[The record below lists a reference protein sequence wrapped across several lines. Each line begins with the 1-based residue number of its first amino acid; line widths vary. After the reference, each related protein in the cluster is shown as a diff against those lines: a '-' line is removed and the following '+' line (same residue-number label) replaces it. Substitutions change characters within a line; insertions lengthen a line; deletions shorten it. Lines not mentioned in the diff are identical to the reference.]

1 MKETSKQN
9 IAILLITLLIIGVVF
24 IYLNFIRP
32 SLETIKNNQKL
43 ILETKEKIR
52 ILTDYKN
59 KAEQLINYYSN
70 LVNQINNIN
79 LALPDEP
86 QTDQILAII
95 DDLAQKNKLSIQRI
109 NFEESI
115 KEEDELGRV
124 EVKMDFIGFYEDLKN
139 FLKETEKE
147 LRLSDLKSLSFKIVE
162 ESQLIQ
168 KSGSSK
174 AIKRE
179 SSRLP
184 LTGQLS
190 LVFYY
195 LPKK

>member
-59 KAEQLINYYSN
+59 KAEQLMNYYSN

-115 KEEDELGRV
+115 GEDELGRV

-139 FLKETEKE
+139 FLKEAEKE
-147 LRLSDLKSLSFKIVE
+147 LRLSDLKSLSLKILE

-168 KSGSSK
+168 KSGGSK
-174 AIKRE
+174 TTKRE
-179 SSRLP
+179 SSRAA

>member
-59 KAEQLINYYSN
+59 KAEQLMNYYSN

-79 LALPDEP
+79 LALPDAP

-115 KEEDELGRV
+115 GEDELGRV

-139 FLKETEKE
+139 FLKEAEKE
-147 LRLSDLKSLSFKIVE
+147 LRLSDLKSLSLKILE

-168 KSGSSK
+168 KSGGSK
-174 AIKRE
+174 VIKRE